1 MRCDI
6 ASKNIIVIG
15 IHVNNKATYFKQE
28 SPLTEVITE
37 NQERA
42 QKMGHSRQHR
52 THRYKNNA
60 KRNKPLASAAGDPSA
75 NNSENSEEI
84 FRSVISGDFDDQS
97 TQPSKSKPRRIFR
110 ELTADDDALK
120 LHKVLADAGVGS
132 RRDMEELILQGRVSV
147 NGLPAHIGQR
157 VLPTDQVRV
166 NGKTVFRKL
175 VVKPPRLLIYHKP
188 AGEIVSHSDP
198 EGRPTVFN
206 SLPKIKAGR
215 WVSIGRLDFN
225 TEGLLLFT
233 TSGDLANRFMHPRYG
248 VEREYA
254 VRTMGQLDESL
265 KQSLLHG
272 VDIGDGVASFLRV
285 TDGGGEASNHWYHVA
300 LSEGRNREVRR
311 IFETVGLMVSRL
323 IRTRYGEFVLPR
335 SLKRGRWLEVPADQV
350 KTVMQKFGM
359 KVPNTKESHTYKDK
373 NNNQPQRLNK
383 YANQPDPMQTALGF
397 PVVQNKKSD
406 YGYAKKTDSRHYAS
420 TEWNQGG
427 GGRQQINGNQFGR
440 NRQRYKGPKR

>member
-1 MRCDI
+1 M
-6 ASKNIIVIG
+6 
-15 IHVNNKATYFKQE
+15 
-28 SPLTEVITE
+28 TEVITE
-37 NQERA
+37 NQERV
-42 QKMGHSRQHR
+42 QKIGRSRQHR
-52 THRYKNNA
+52 THRYKNGA
-60 KRNKPLASAAGDPSA
+60 KRNKPLAAAAGNAHAD
-75 NNSENSEEI
+75 NSEEV
-84 FRSVISGDFDDQS
+84 FRSVISGDFDVQS
-97 TQPSKSKPRRIFR
+97 TQISKSKSPRVFR
-110 ELTADDDALK
+110 ELTAEDDAPK

-175 VVKPPRLLIYHKP
+175 MVKPPRLLIYHKP

-206 SLPKIKAGR
+206 NLPKIKTGR

-254 VRTMGQLDESL
+254 VRTMGQVDESL

-300 LSEGRNREVRR
+300 LAEGRNREVRR
-311 IFETVGLMVSRL
+311 IFEAIGLMVSRL

-335 SLKRGRWLEVPADQV
+335 SLKRGRWAEVPAEQV
-350 KTVMQKFGM
+350 KMVMQKFGM
-359 KVPNTKESHTYKDK
+359 KIPNTKEPHAYKDR
-373 NNNQPQRLNK
+373 NNSQPHRLNK

-397 PVVQNKKSD
+397 PAVQNKKSD
-406 YGYAKKTDSRHYAS
+406 FGYAKKSDSRHYANP
-420 TEWNQGG
+420 EWNQGG
-427 GGRQQINGNQFGR
+427 GRRQEVNGNQFGR